1 MIDLHCHVL
10 PGIDD
15 GPATLADSL
24 ALARAAVRGG
34 TRTIVATP
42 HVSARYPNDAA
53 RIAEAMH
60 QLSRHL
66 RANAIPLELLPG
78 AEIALSH
85 VLDLDASEL
94 ARLGLGGGDW
104 LLVEPPFSEAV
115 SGLDELVLE
124 LVHAG
129 HPVVLAHP
137 ERCPSFQREPRML
150 DSLVDQ
156 GVLTSLTAGS
166 LIGRFGSRVRRFS
179 AQLVEAGVVHNVAS
193 DAHGADGRGP
203 SIAREL
209 EQAGLAHLRE
219 WLTVAVPGAIL
230 AGERSIPSP
239 PELPAGVEQA
249 QRQWWRRGP
258 LRRASLSR

>member
-1 MIDLHCHVL
+1 
-10 PGIDD
+10 
-15 GPATLADSL
+15 
-24 ALARAAVRGG
+24 
-34 TRTIVATP
+34 
-42 HVSARYPNDAA
+42 VSARYPNDSA
-53 RIAEAMH
+53 RIAEATDELCG
-60 QLSRHL
+60 QL
-66 RANAIPLELLPG
+66 RANAIPLQVVAG

-85 VLDLDASEL
+85 LIDLEASEL
-94 ARLGLGGGDW
+94 VRLGLGGGSW
-104 LLVEPPFSEAV
+104 LLVEPPFSQAIT
-115 SGLDELVLE
+115 GLDELVLE

-150 DSLVDQ
+150 YSLVDQ

-166 LIGRFGSRVRRFS
+166 LVGRFGNSVRRFS
-179 AQLVEAGVVHNVAS
+179 AALFEAGVVHNVAS
-193 DAHGADGRGP
+193 DAHGTEGRGP

-209 EQAGLAHLRE
+209 EQAGLAQMRD

-230 AGERSIPSP
+230 ADERAVPAP
-239 PELPAGVEQA
+239 PEPPARTAHA